1 MHSSGQMLSEK
12 CITVVYFCVNYLV
25 TSYDGSIQNP
35 LILKLQD
42 VHVLQV
48 SYAHIKSYLTMLD
61 LHVST
66 EEILGRHQ
74 SSKTGEVN
82 IKTSELSPSPNH
94 RTQHELSQESKT
106 FMDSVDL
113 HSLDATGEPSP
124 VHSFGPGA
132 VSGKK
137 QRRSDEPA
145 TGEIPINKCHKVD
158 IAEQGNI
165 LLKATEG
172 TILEWLRTQD
182 GVSCTPQYAVEN
194 CWELCFIF
202 CW

>member
-1 MHSSGQMLSEK
+1 M
-12 CITVVYFCVNYLV
+12 
-25 TSYDGSIQNP
+25 
-35 LILKLQD
+35 KLQN

-48 SYAHIKSYLTMLD
+48 SYAHIKSYSTMLD
-61 LHVST
+61 LHVLT
-66 EEILGRHQ
+66 EEIPGLYQ
-74 SSKTGEVN
+74 SSKTGEVEVI

-94 RTQHELSQESKT
+94 RAQHELSHESKT
-106 FMDSVDL
+106 FMDSVNL

-145 TGEIPINKCHKVD
+145 TEEIPINKCHKVD
-158 IAEQGNI
+158 ITEHGNI

-182 GVSCTPQYAVEN
+182 GVSCTPQ
-194 CWELCFIF
+194 
-202 CW
+202 